1 MYVCNTQA
9 YLSAYFFVISFS
21 EDSSVKKQKSNCM
34 VSMDTV
40 IKASGWKLK
49 VDTPE
54 GVYKDIQNETEVS
67 LSILPVHYFDF
78 MCIYDICLPGQKFV
92 HHN

>member
-1 MYVCNTQA
+1 
-9 YLSAYFFVISFS
+9 
-21 EDSSVKKQKSNCM
+21 M

-54 GVYKDIQNETEVS
+54 GVYKDIQNETKVS
-67 LSILPVHYFDF
+67 SSILHYFEQF
-78 MCIYDICLPGQKFV
+78 YVPLWYLFAGQKFV
-92 HHN
+92 HQNELDFHNE